1 MNGYKLMAESYRKL
15 SEAGKLSAEV
25 ANKEIRV
32 FDFLAE
38 CDETDICRLINSG
51 AFNDIIKG
59 YVKACAEEAGFDP
72 DQVAQLQD
80 SIRWVLDTR
89 TASEVL

>member
-1 MNGYKLMAESYRKL
+1 MNGYKLMAESYKKL
-15 SEAGKLSAEV
+15 SVDGKISEED

-38 CDETDICRLINSG
+38 CDEADLCRLVNSG

-59 YVKACAEEAGFDP
+59 YVKASAEEAGLDEE
-72 DQVAQLQD
+72 QINQLKEA
-80 SIRWVLDTR
+80 IRWVLDTR